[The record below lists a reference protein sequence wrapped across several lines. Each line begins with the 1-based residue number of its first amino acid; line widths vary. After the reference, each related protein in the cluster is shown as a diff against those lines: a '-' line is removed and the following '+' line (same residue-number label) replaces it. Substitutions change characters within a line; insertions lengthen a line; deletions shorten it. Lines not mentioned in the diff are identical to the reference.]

1 MSESLIDRIS
11 REHEITVEPTMAT
24 ESGRELYHCACNVRT
39 ERGVRALLSDEQY
52 HEHLIEVTEAAV
64 RQQLAAEVWAL
75 EHDADAMRREVWAGK
90 SIAWVEGWDAAV
102 LTAGRIVHG
111 EPILAAGG
119 EA

>member
-64 RQQLAAEVWAL
+64 REQIAAELHRLAAL
-75 EHDADAMRREVWAGK
+75 EDERCCWSYAEIWQEAAEIARE
-90 SIAWVEGWDAAV
+90 S
-102 LTAGRIVHG
+102 
-111 EPILAAGG
+111 
-119 EA
+119 